1 MCLNWKKLERFKSV
15 AGYKSLNLAS
25 KRLKISQSNISRDIS
40 RLEKCLS
47 IKLYDRQVTGAVI
60 TKDGAEL
67 LKIIKNFDNSL
78 INFQKEKKIPSDKIL
93 EIKKAG

>member
-1 MCLNWKKLERFKSV
+1 MCLNWKKLERFKNV

-47 IKLYDRQVTGAVI
+47 VKLYDRQVTGAVI
-60 TKDGAEL
+60 TKEGAEL

-78 INFQKEKKIPSDKIL
+78 MNFQEEKKVAADKIMQ
-93 EIKKAG
+93 IKKAG